1 MNIPITKLSFTKED
15 ESTIINTI
23 RSGWI
28 TQGPK
33 VAQFEKA
40 VAEYIGV
47 KYAIAVTSCTTALH
61 LALIAEGIIPGDEV
75 ITTSYTF
82 IATANAIVYCGAK
95 PVFVDIDINTYN
107 IDPNKIERA
116 ITKKTKAILVV
127 HQVGL
132 PAEMDK
138 INLIAKKYNLK
149 VIEDAACALGSE
161 YKGKKIGTISN
172 LSCFSFHPKKVITT
186 GEGGMV
192 TTNNQRFALLLRVL
206 RNHGAS
212 VSDLTRHHAEKTTC
226 ESYKLLGY
234 NYRMP
239 DISATIGITQMKRL
253 ECLLDKRHRLAE
265 YYNLR
270 LKSIA
275 CLVLPSYPK
284 YHRHSYQSYILRL
297 NDAPIGRDKLIR
309 KLWEEKGIMA
319 RRIMAVHKEPYYH
332 LKYPARH
339 LPHTEQALRNSF
351 LLPLYPSLKADEQEY
366 VIKSLKDLLG

>member
-1 MNIPITKLSFTKED
+1 MIPITKLSLTKED
-15 ESTIINTI
+15 EFAVINTI

-28 TQGPK
+28 TQGAK
-33 VAQFEKA
+33 VAQFEED
-40 VAEYIGV
+40 VAKYIGV
-47 KYAIAVTSCTTALH
+47 KYAIATTSCTTALH
-61 LALIAEGIIPGDEV
+61 LALIAAGISPWDEV
-75 ITTSYTF
+75 ITASYTF

-107 IDPNKIERA
+107 IDPEKIEEA

-138 INLIAKKYNLK
+138 INLIAKKYKLK

-161 YKGKKIGTISN
+161 YKGKKIGAISD
-172 LSCFSFHPKKVITT
+172 LTCFSFHPKKVITT

-212 VSDLTRHHAEKTTC
+212 VSDLTRHQVKKITREL
-226 ESYKLLGY
+226 YKLLGY

-239 DISATIGITQMKRL
+239 DICACIGITQMNRL
-253 ECLLDKRHRLAE
+253 ECLLDKRRRLAE

-275 CLVLPSYPK
+275 CLELPSFPE
-284 YHRHSYQSYILRL
+284 YHKHSYQSFILRL

-332 LKYPARH
+332 LNYPARR

-351 LLPLYPSLKADEQEY
+351 LLPLYPSLKIKEQEY
-366 VIKSLKDLLG
+366 VIQSLKILLK